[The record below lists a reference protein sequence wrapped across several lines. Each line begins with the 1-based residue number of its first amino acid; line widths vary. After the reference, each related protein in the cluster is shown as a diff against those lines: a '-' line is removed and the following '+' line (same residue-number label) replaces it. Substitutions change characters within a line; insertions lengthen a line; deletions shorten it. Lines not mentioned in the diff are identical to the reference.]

1 MEDDDNP
8 KIENIK
14 HCDAVL
20 LFIERQMRRQE
31 DMDSM
36 LEYLTA
42 MTILASVRRDLAE
55 GTVLEGV
62 VSIDEF
68 KNKKDQ
74 LTPAEAADRI
84 LKDLGYE

>member
-1 MEDDDNP
+1 MEDDDNS

-14 HCDAVL
+14 NCDAVL
-20 LFIERQMRRQE
+20 LFIEQQMRRQE